1 MAKGIQRRQL
11 REPDE
16 FLTLSRRFLEYAQ
29 QHEREVTMVV
39 VGLVAITALA
49 LGVRTYRGWK
59 ESQAEAAFGAARRDF
74 TASRYDT
81 AAKGFEKV
89 AATWP
94 STAHGQLALVYLG
107 NSYADLGKRKEAEEA
122 FARVLER
129 ASEPVVR
136 QIAHYN
142 LGVLKAED
150 GDKPAAARE
159 LGSAADAEGPLRGAA
174 WFARLGSGDSFVEE
188 VGPGMDAI
196 GDLGPEARAYV
207 DAQLAARAKSGAK

>member
-1 MAKGIQRRQL
+1 MAKGIQRREL
-11 REPDE
+11 RQPDE

-29 QHEREVTMVV
+29 HHEREVTMAV
-39 VGLVAITALA
+39 VGLVAVTALA
-49 LGVRTYRGWK
+49 LGVRTYRNWK

-74 TASRYDT
+74 SASRFDT

-122 FARVLER
+122 FGRVLER
-129 ASEPVVR
+129 ASEPIVR

-142 LGVLKAED
+142 LGILKAAD

-159 LGSAADAEGPLRGAA
+159 LGSAAESEGPLRGPA
-174 WFARLGSGDSFVEE
+174 WFARLGAAENFVEE

-196 GDLGPEARAYV
+196 DDLGPEARAYV